1 MLIVNQKSLLLGFL
15 NAKKFSAYLKFYTW
29 KIMELF
35 FAIGLP
41 MILLIGLTFFF
52 MSEGIPAWIE
62 NLSGN
67 SSTIWNFGIVSMS
80 TMTIIIYLSRR

>member
-1 MLIVNQKSLLLGFL
+1 MG
-15 NAKKFSAYLKFYTW
+15 
-29 KIMELF
+29 LF

-52 MSEGIPAWIE
+52 MSEGIPSWIQ
-62 NLSGN
+62 NLNSK

-80 TMTIIIYLSRR
+80 AMTIIIYLSRR

>member
-1 MLIVNQKSLLLGFL
+1 
-15 NAKKFSAYLKFYTW
+15 
-29 KIMELF
+29 MELF
-35 FAIGLP
+35 FAIGFP

-52 MSEGIPAWIE
+52 MSEGIPSWIQ
-62 NLSGN
+62 NLNSK